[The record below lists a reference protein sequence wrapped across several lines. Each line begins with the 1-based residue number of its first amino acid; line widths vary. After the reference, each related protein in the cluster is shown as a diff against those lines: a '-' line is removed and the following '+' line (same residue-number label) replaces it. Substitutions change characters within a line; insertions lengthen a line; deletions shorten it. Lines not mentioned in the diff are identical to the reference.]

1 MVKESTRRIETK
13 ASGTADIMCL
23 SRAASYKDKRECY
36 SGPDNVA
43 YTLVPPF
50 FKLILKSR
58 WLMKPFIRL
67 FYPKGMYEYIIART
81 KYIDAVF
88 VQALKQGFD
97 QVAIFG
103 AGLDSRALRF
113 QDINQST
120 KIFELDAPITQQ
132 QKLKAYRAKKLN
144 IPNNV
149 IFVPIDF
156 NKDNLAEKI
165 EQAGLISGIK
175 TLFIMEGV
183 TMYLTAEAVDST
195 FSFISEVSGTGSLIV
210 FDYIHSEVIRGEN
223 RYLGGKDAAER
234 VAKLGEA
241 WTFALE
247 EKEVESFL
255 GKFNIQL
262 QDHSRT
268 QDLEDRYFR
277 NSKGIQVGKINGT
290 HAIVTGIKK

>member
-1 MVKESTRRIETK
+1 
-13 ASGTADIMCL
+13 
-23 SRAASYKDKRECY
+23 
-36 SGPDNVA
+36 
-43 YTLVPPF
+43 
-50 FKLILKSR
+50 
-58 WLMKPFIRL
+58 
-67 FYPKGMYEYIIART
+67 MYEYIIART